1 MNQMTSTAATA
12 ATVPPFLFLW
22 RSSSSAVLSVV
33 TRAQNQS
40 PMHGD
45 QTVCRALF
53 RPLEDSSKAGKW
65 NSSLSR
71 SCSRTDGSIDQWN
84 RVKTGNQIM
93 RKKQRCGGREGR
105 QKGRPT
111 VTARLQVTDV
121 AGDDDDGDG
130 EAIEVAV
137 VRRQN

>member
-1 MNQMTSTAATA
+1 M
-12 ATVPPFLFLW
+12 
-22 RSSSSAVLSVV
+22 
-33 TRAQNQS
+33 QS
-40 PMHGD
+40 KLP
-45 QTVCRALF
+45 
-53 RPLEDSSKAGKW
+53 KAGG
-65 NSSLSR
+65 SRSR